1 MFRKLLIPTDG
12 SALSE
17 KSSKAALDFAAAT
30 GASVVGLSVAQLYP
44 FMLMPE
50 AGAMVDLSAYEEIQD
65 NTAQQAMQKLKAMAS
80 AAGVTCE
87 VLSTR
92 GVHPYE
98 EIIATAESKACDLIW
113 MASHG
118 RKGLDKLLLGSETQR
133 VLAHAHMPVLVY
145 RDPEATT
152 Q

>member
-17 KSSKAALDFAAAT
+17 KSSKAALAFASAC

-50 AGAMVDLSAYEEIQD
+50 AGAMLDLTTYEAIQD
-65 NTAQQAMQKLKAMAS
+65 NTAQQAMQKLQAMAS
-80 AAGVTCE
+80 DAKVSCE

-98 EIIATAESKACDLIW
+98 EIIATAEKYRCDLIW

-133 VLAHAHMPVLVY
+133 VLSHAQIPVLVY
-145 RDPEATT
+145 RDPDRVN
-152 Q
+152 